1 MLKQALSVTLSL
13 SALLSPLA
21 FAASALAVTP
31 SWDTTGNYVITV
43 NYLGTDYMHD
53 VSLIQSPLGVLT
65 GGGGSPAGANVYTWQ
80 ITSGTVVGN
89 TIDFMANYTAT
100 ADAVTPLTTMHM
112 TGIIAAGGMMSGT
125 WSDNYQGGE
134 RTGTW
139 SATTGTAT
147 AVMAGTLS
155 AEDFGVVSYDS
166 GLGMIKGY
174 TAGFGLTDA
183 TMASATA
190 VVVKLYA
197 AGDVLLQTNTA
208 MILKFNADVTGTQFS
223 SPFDVSGTF
232 NYATDG
238 YWTNV
243 RAAQYGQSVPAV
255 KVVAMVTLANGK
267 VVTAQNTE
275 PTGDPTTIYA
285 STTATTTPDGTLSGT
300 VVSSDGVLAVTS
312 VDMID
317 TSAIANGSF
326 NDGWKYVFNITAPT
340 SESNLAMKFSD
351 WLMTAGSSTIPV
363 GSHMRIS
370 SAQADPAGA
379 TILLT
384 GANIY
389 SSPALHMISDLNA
402 GLDGRQVEITVD
414 VAVPA
419 GTPQGAYTTTYGV
432 QSNP

>member
-1 MLKQALSVTLSL
+1 MLKQALSITLSL
-13 SALLSPLA
+13 SALLSP
-21 FAASALAVTP
+21 FAIATSALAVAP
-31 SWDTTGNYVITV
+31 MWDTTGNYVITV
-43 NYLGTDYMHD
+43 NYLGTDYLHD
-53 VSLIQSPLGVLT
+53 VTLAQSNTGVLT
-65 GGGGSPAGANVYTWQ
+65 GNGGSPSGAHVYTWQ
-80 ITSGTVVGN
+80 IASGSVVGN

-100 ADAVTPLTTMHM
+100 ADAVTPLTTMHV
-112 TGIIAAGGMMSGT
+112 TGT

-139 SATTGTAT
+139 SATTGTAKVIT
-147 AVMAGTLS
+147 SDSLA

-183 TMASATA
+183 AMASATA

-208 MILKFNADVTGTQFS
+208 IIPKFNADITGTQFS
-223 SPFDVSGTF
+223 SPFDVSGAF
-232 NYATDG
+232 NYGADG

-243 RAAQYGQSVPAV
+243 REAQYGQSVPAV
-255 KVVAMVTLANGK
+255 KVVATVTLANGK
-267 VVTAQNTE
+267 VVSAQNTE
-275 PTGDPTTIYA
+275 VTGDASSIY
-285 STTATTTPDGTLSGT
+285 TNATTTPDGSLGGT
-300 VVSSDGVLAVTS
+300 VVQADGVLAVTS

-326 NDGWKYVFNITAPT
+326 SDGWKYVFHITAPT

-370 SAQADPAGA
+370 SAQADNAGA

-389 SSPALHMISDLNA
+389 STPNLHMTSDLNSS
-402 GLDGRQVEITVD
+402 LDGRQVEITVD

-419 GTPQGAYTTTYGV
+419 GTPVGAYTTTYGV